1 MAQDPPK
8 PTLDLRSMT
17 GLEQL
22 QAGMDGLLPAP
33 SIGAT
38 MGLALDHLEKGLARF
53 VAQADARHLNPMGG
67 VHGGF
72 AATALDSAT
81 GCAVHTALDPGETYG
96 TVHLEVK
103 MLRAVPMRTP
113 LWAEAKLLRRS
124 RNIGFAEGALRDA
137 DGVIY
142 AHGSATCAIK
152 QFG

>member
-1 MAQDPPK
+1 MAETPKK
-8 PTLDLRSMT
+8 PTLDLRAMT

-22 QAGMDGLLPAP
+22 QAGLDGLLPAP

-38 MGLALDHLEKGLARF
+38 MGLALEHLEKGLARF
-53 VAQADARHLNPMGG
+53 RAEADGRHLNPMGG

-103 MLRAVPMRTP
+103 MLRAVPQGTA
-113 LWAEAKLLRRS
+113 LWAEARLLRRTRS
-124 RNIGFAEGALRDA
+124 IGFAEGTLHDA
-137 DGVIY
+137 DGTVF
-142 AHGSATCAIK
+142 AHGSATCAIRP
-152 QFG
+152 FG